1 MRSLKKSRGPALGCL
16 VLSMALAGCGGGKNE
31 FVPPPPPEVTVQQPE
46 QRDVTTYMEYPG
58 RTSPYRTVEIRARVK
73 GFLQKRAFEQGQ
85 PVKEGDLLFTIEP
98 ESFKA
103 AVEAAEGDLAS
114 AQAALEIATTDRAMK
129 EKAGQTNAIAKL
141 DVEKS
146 RANEKAAAAA
156 VKVAQA
162 ALENAKIDLSYTKI
176 MAPEPGRTSR
186 ALVDIG
192 NLVGAGDSTL
202 LTTIINDSVIYA
214 YFEVNERIILPY
226 LSRRAKLTEGQSEKV
241 TNHGKVRLRLGNGE
255 QYPGDGVVDF
265 VDNKVDAET
274 GTIQLRAKFDNAD
287 AQLVSGLFVRVMIP
301 EEKKDAI
308 LVPRQAIQRDML
320 GDFVLVVNEKNIVE
334 RRNVTASDVVGET
347 KIIEEGL
354 AASERVIIQGL
365 QRAREGIEVSPKDPV
380 PEKKESAQGKE
391 PAEEKAASQE
401 EESTG
406 GKSPPPQ
413 KKKPTGG
420 GTGPESKA
428 APEKA
433 AAGQSS
439 APASGGN

>member
-1 MRSLKKSRGPALGCL
+1 M
-16 VLSMALAGCGGGKNE
+16 LAVGVGGCGGGKNE

-46 QRDVTTYMEYPG
+46 QRDVTTYMEFPG

-73 GFLQKRAFEQGQ
+73 GFLEKRAFEQGQ
-85 PVKEGDLLFTIEP
+85 PVKQGDLLFTIEP

-129 EKAGQTNAIAKL
+129 EKAGETNAISKL
-141 DVEKS
+141 DVEKA

-162 ALENAKIDLSYTKI
+162 ALANAKIDLSYTKI

-192 NLVGAGDSTL
+192 NLVGSGDSTL

-226 LSRRAKLTEGQSEKV
+226 LAKRSKIDEGQSTKV
-241 TNHGKVRLRLGNGE
+241 KDHGRARLRLGDGE
-255 QYPGDGVVDF
+255 EFPEDGLVDF
-265 VDNKVDAET
+265 VDNKVDSET
-274 GTIQLRAKFDNAD
+274 GTILLRAKFDNAD

-301 EEKKDAI
+301 KEKKAAI
-308 LVPRQAIQRDML
+308 LVPRQAIQRDMQ
-320 GDFVLVVNEKNIVE
+320 GDFVLVVNENNVVE
-334 RRNVTASDVVGET
+334 RRNVTASDVVGEA

-365 QRAREGIEVSPKDPV
+365 QRAREGIEVRPKEAEPQG
-380 PEKKESAQGKE
+380 EESAGKTTPNPGAA
-391 PAEEKAASQE
+391 PA
-401 EESTG
+401 
-406 GKSPPPQ
+406 
-413 KKKPTGG
+413 
-420 GTGPESKA
+420 KA
-428 APEKA
+428 APE
-433 AAGQSS
+433 QSS
-439 APASGGN
+439 APGKGGN